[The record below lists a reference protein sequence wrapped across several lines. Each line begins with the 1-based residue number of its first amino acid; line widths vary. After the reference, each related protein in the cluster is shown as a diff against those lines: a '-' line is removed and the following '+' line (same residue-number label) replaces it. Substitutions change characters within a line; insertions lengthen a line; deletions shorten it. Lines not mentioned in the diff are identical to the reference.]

1 MDTLAHLGTA
11 LAFQLTHPVGLLLI
25 LAGVT
30 IGFIFGATPGLT
42 ATMGVALFIPLTFPL
57 SGDLAVGMMIAL
69 YCGSMAGG
77 AIPAILINIPGT
89 PSAIITTL
97 DGYPMARQGQ
107 AVRAYG
113 WALVASVVGGLVS
126 WVALVSIAPMLARL
140 ALKLGPA
147 EYAATAFL
155 GMTIIASIVPGRVV
169 KGLLGA
175 ILGVGLSIV
184 GLDQITGEGR
194 WTFDTL
200 SLMRGIDIMPALIGL
215 LVIPELMSSLFGPPA
230 HAKAPD
236 SLKGMLPSFAEW
248 REQAV
253 NNIRSALIGVGIG
266 IVPALGGS
274 IGSLIAYDQARR
286 FDKDGARYGK
296 GAPGGVVAS
305 EAANNG
311 VTGGALIPLLTLG
324 IPGDTVTAM
333 LLGGL
338 MIHGLQPGP
347 RLFETSADIV
357 WNIMGAALLAN
368 IAIIFVGLVGFR
380 FFVRVLDVPRHLL
393 APALFVL
400 AVVGTYSL
408 ANQWFDVLV
417 MLALGV
423 AGFLLTLG
431 NFPVYPIV
439 IGVILGPLLE
449 SEMRRALVIAG
460 GDWSTFVQRPISAV
474 ILALAFAALILPTLL
489 TRGRSLR
496 NRLRG
501 RGRASNP
508 VALENRE

>member
-1 MDTLAHLGTA
+1 MDTLLPLLDA
-11 LAFQLTHPVGLLLI
+11 LYWQLTHPLSLLLVTF
-25 LAGVT
+25 GVV
-30 IGFIFGATPGLT
+30 IGFTFGATPGLT

-57 SGDLAVGMMIAL
+57 AGDVAISMMIAL

-77 AIPAILINIPGT
+77 AIPAILLNIPGT
-89 PSAIITTL
+89 PSAVVTTI
-97 DGYPMARQGQ
+97 DGYPMARNGQ
-107 AVRAYG
+107 AARAYG
-113 WALVASVVGGLVS
+113 WALVSSVLGGLVA
-126 WVALVSIAPMLARL
+126 WVALVTIAPALARL
-140 ALKLGPA
+140 ALRLGSA

-155 GMTIIASIVPGRVV
+155 GMTIIASIVPGTLV
-169 KGLLGA
+169 KGVLA
-175 ILGVGLSIV
+175 AVIGVGLSAV

-215 LVIPELMSSLFGPPA
+215 LVIPELLGSLFEKQA
-230 HAKAPD
+230 HAKAPET
-236 SLKGMLPSFAEW
+236 LKGMVPSFREW
-248 REQAV
+248 LPEAV
-253 NNIRSALIGVGIG
+253 NTFRSAIIGVVVG

-274 IGSLIAYDQARR
+274 VGSLIAYDQAKR
-286 FDKDGARYGK
+286 FARDKERYGK

-347 RLFETSADIV
+347 RLFETSADMV
-357 WNIMGAALLAN
+357 WSILAAVFVAN
-368 IAIIFVGLVGFR
+368 LVIIAVGLIGFR

-408 ANQWFDVLV
+408 ANQWFDVVV
-417 MLALGV
+417 MLALGTF
-423 AGFLLTLG
+423 GFAATLARI
-431 NFPVYPIV
+431 PVYPMV

-449 SEMRRALVIAG
+449 AEARRALVISG
-460 GDWSTFVQRPISAV
+460 GDWSTFVTRPISGV
-474 ILALAFAALILPTLL
+474 ILAVALATLL
-489 TRGRSLR
+489 VPPILGAARRRRTNNANLVKE
-496 NRLRG
+496 RL
-501 RGRASNP
+501 
-508 VALENRE
+508 E

>member
-1 MDTLAHLGTA
+1 METLLNLGAA
-11 LAFQLTHPVGLLLI
+11 LGYEFSNPFGLLLI
-25 LAGVT
+25 LVGVVV
-30 IGFIFGATPGLT
+30 GFTFGATPGLT

-57 SGDLAVGMMIAL
+57 PADLAVGMMIAL

-89 PSAIITTL
+89 PSAVITTL
-97 DGYPMARQGQ
+97 DGYPMARNGQ
-107 AVRAYG
+107 AARAYG
-113 WALVASVVGGLVS
+113 WALTASVIGGLIA
-126 WVALVSIAPMLARL
+126 WIALVTIAPVLARL

-155 GMTIIASIVPGRVV
+155 AMTIIASLVPGRVL

-175 ILGVGLSIV
+175 ILGIGLSVV
-184 GLDQITGEGR
+184 GLDQITGQSR

-200 SLMRGIDIMPALIGL
+200 ELMRGITIMPALIGL
-215 LVIPELMSSLFGPPA
+215 LVIPELLSSLFEKAG
-230 HAKAPD
+230 HAKAPEN
-236 SLKGMLPSFAEW
+236 LKGMLPSLREW
-248 REQAV
+248 KRQAV
-253 NNIRSALIGVGIG
+253 NNVRSALIGVGIG

-274 IGSLIAYDQARR
+274 VGSLIAYDQARR
-286 FDKDGARYGK
+286 FDPERDRYGK

-347 RLFETSADIV
+347 RLFETSGDMV
-357 WNIMGAALLAN
+357 WAILATVLLAN
-368 IAIIFVGLVGFR
+368 IVIIAVGLIGFR

-393 APALFVL
+393 TPALFVL

-408 ANQWFDVLV
+408 ANQWFDVVV
-417 MLALGV
+417 MLCLGT
-423 AGFLLTLG
+423 AGFLLTLA

-449 SEMRRALVIAG
+449 SELRRALVISG
-460 GDWSTFVQRPISAV
+460 GDWTTFITRPVSAV
-474 ILALAFAALILPTLL
+474 ILTVALAALFLPALL
-489 TRGRSLR
+489 ARAKGLR
-496 NRLRG
+496 RHFG
-501 RGRASNP
+501 GITHVTAENP
-508 VALENRE
+508 E

>member
-1 MDTLAHLGTA
+1 MDSFSLLFGA
-11 LAFQLTHPVGLLLI
+11 LAYELSNPLGLLLI
-25 LAGVT
+25 LLGVVAGFT
-30 IGFIFGATPGLT
+30 FGATPGLT

-57 SGDLAVGMMIAL
+57 PADLAVGMMIAL

-89 PSAIITTL
+89 PSAVITTI
-97 DGYPMARQGQ
+97 DGYPMTQQGQ

-113 WALVASVVGGLVS
+113 WALIASVVGGFVA
-126 WVALVSIAPMLARL
+126 WTALVTIAPTLARL
-140 ALKLGPA
+140 ALKLGPP
-147 EYAATAFL
+147 EYAATALL
-155 GMTIIASIVPGRVV
+155 GMAIIASIVPTTLT
-169 KGLLGA
+169 KGLLA
-175 ILGVGLSIV
+175 AVLGVGLSVV

-194 WTFDTL
+194 WTFDTM
-200 SLMRGIDIMPALIGL
+200 SLMRGINIMPALIGL
-215 LVIPELMSSLFGPPA
+215 LVIPELLGSLFA
-230 HAKAPD
+230 TTSHAKAPEN
-236 SLKGMLPSFAEW
+236 LGGMLPTIREW
-248 REQAV
+248 SGQAV
-253 NNIRSALIGVGIG
+253 NNVRSALIGVGIG

-274 IGSLIAYDQARR
+274 IGSLVAYDQAKR
-286 FDKDGARYGK
+286 FDKNRAQYGK

-347 RLFETSADIV
+347 RLFETSGDMV
-357 WNIMGAALLAN
+357 WAILAAVLIAN
-368 IAIIFVGLVGFR
+368 CLIIFVGLIGFR

-408 ANQWFDVLV
+408 ANQWFDVVV
-417 MLALGV
+417 MLCLGV
-423 AGFLLTLG
+423 AGFLLTLAHI
-431 NFPVYPIV
+431 PVYPVV

-449 SEMRRALVIAG
+449 SETRRALVIGG
-460 GDWSTFVQRPISAV
+460 GDWSIFLARPVSAV
-474 ILALAFAALILPTLL
+474 ILVAACAALVVPMLVARWNKSRQRREAT
-489 TRGRSLR
+489 S
-496 NRLRG
+496 
-501 RGRASNP
+501 SNEVEYP
-508 VALENRE
+508 E

>member
-1 MDTLAHLGTA
+1 METLAHLFTA
-11 LAFQLTHPVGLLLI
+11 FAFELSNPVGLLLI
-25 LAGVT
+25 LLGVIAGFT
-30 IGFIFGATPGLT
+30 FGATPGLT

-57 SGDLAVGMMIAL
+57 TPDLAVGMMIAL

-89 PSAIITTL
+89 PSAVVTTI
-97 DGYPMARQGQ
+97 DGYPMTQQGH

-113 WALVASVVGGLVS
+113 WALIASVLGGFIA
-126 WVALVSIAPMLARL
+126 WFALVTIAPTLARL

-147 EYAATAFL
+147 EYAATALL
-155 GMTIIASIVPGRVV
+155 GMAIIASIVPTTLT
-169 KGLLGA
+169 KGLLA
-175 ILGVGLSIV
+175 AVLGVGLSAV

-194 WTFDTL
+194 WTFNTM

-215 LVIPELMSSLFGPPA
+215 LVIPELLASLFNTLPRARAPA
-230 HAKAPD
+230 N
-236 SLKGMLPSFAEW
+236 LKGMFPSFREW
-248 REQAV
+248 RGQAV
-253 NNIRSALIGVGIG
+253 NTLRSALIGVGIG

-274 IGSLIAYDQARR
+274 IGSLIAYDQAKR
-286 FDKDGARYGK
+286 FDKDKARYGK

-347 RLFETSADIV
+347 RLFETSGDMV
-357 WNIMGAALLAN
+357 WAILAAAFIAN
-368 IAIIFVGLVGFR
+368 CLIILVGIVGFR
-380 FFVRVLDVPRHLL
+380 FFVKVLDVPRHLL

-408 ANQWFDVLV
+408 ANQWFDVVV
-417 MLALGV
+417 MLCLGV
-423 AGFLLTLG
+423 AGFLLTLAHI
-431 NFPVYPIV
+431 PVYPMV

-449 SEMRRALVIAG
+449 SETRRALVIGG
-460 GDWSTFVQRPISAV
+460 GDWSVFFMRPVSAV
-474 ILALAFAALILPTLL
+474 ILTAAIAALILPTLL
-489 TRGRSLR
+489 G
-496 NRLRG
+496 RLRKS
-501 RGRASNP
+501 RERRKAASSNT
-508 VALENRE
+508 AEFAE